1 MRVIWSPRQL
11 LHSDA
16 SFLRSGE
23 FAASPELPQRA
34 EFILEAVGRRG
45 HLVEAPDDAG
55 LEPILAIHDEDYVVF
70 LREAHERWTSFAGG
84 DARLFPNVHPRGPTA
99 KRPESIVGR
108 AGWHTGDMACEI
120 TAHTW
125 AASYAAAQCAIAAA
139 SHLIATGNTAYAL
152 CRPPGH
158 HAGADR
164 AMGFCYLN
172 NAAVAAEVLRR
183 RFCERIAVLDV
194 DVHHGNGTQEIFYE
208 RDDVVFASIHG
219 DPSNYYPFYWGY
231 PDQTGAGPGAG
242 ATLNVPYPV
251 GSSDGPFLD
260 ALDIALDGVT
270 RYGPAALVLSLGTD
284 ASVHDV
290 HGRHKVTDEGFGRM
304 AERIAALRLPT
315 VIVQEGGYA
324 SSELGRL
331 VADILG
337 ELA

>member
-1 MRVIWSPRQL
+1 MRVVWSPRQL
-11 LHSDA
+11 LHSNA

-23 FAASPELPQRA
+23 FAASPEMPQRA
-34 EFILEAVGRRG
+34 EFILEAVSSRG
-45 HLVEAPDDAG
+45 HHVEAPDDAG
-55 LEPILAIHDEDYVVF
+55 LESVLAVHEEGYIAF
-70 LREAHERWTSFAGG
+70 LREAHERWTSLAGR
-84 DARLFPNVHPRGPTA
+84 DAKLFPNVHPRGPTA
-99 KRPESIVGR
+99 KRPEGIVGR
-108 AGWHTGDMACEI
+108 VGWYTGDMACEI

-125 AASYAAAQCAIAAA
+125 AASYAPAQCAIAAA
-139 SHLIATGNTAYAL
+139 SHLIETGETAYAL

-172 NAAVAAEVLRR
+172 NAAVAAEMLRR
-183 RFCERIAVLDV
+183 RFCDRVAVLDV
-194 DVHHGNGTQEIFYE
+194 DVHHGNGTQDIFYE
-208 RDDVVFASIHG
+208 RDDVLFASIHG

-260 ALDIALDGVT
+260 ALDVALECVT
-270 RYGPAALVLSLGTD
+270 RYAPGALVLSLGTD

-290 HGRHKVTDEGFGRM
+290 HGRHKVTDAGFGRM
-304 AERIAALRLPT
+304 AERIAALRLPMI
-315 VIVQEGGYA
+315 IVQEGGYA

>member
-1 MRVIWSPRQL
+1 MRVVWSPRQL

-16 SFLRSGE
+16 SFVRAGE
-23 FAASPELPQRA
+23 FAPSPELPQRA
-34 EFILEAVGRRG
+34 EFILEAVTRRG
-45 HLVEAPDDAG
+45 HAVVAPDDAG
-55 LEPILAIHDEDYVVF
+55 PDPILAVHDSDYVEF
-70 LREAHERWTSFAGG
+70 LREAYERWTSFAGPG
-84 DARLFPNVHPRGPTA
+84 AKLFPNVHPRGPTA
-99 KRPESIVGR
+99 KRPQSIVGR

-125 AASYAAAQCAIAAA
+125 EASYAAAQCAVTAV
-139 SHLIATGNTAYAL
+139 SHLIATGETAYAL

-172 NAAVAAEVLRR
+172 NAAVAAEMLRR
-183 RFCERIAVLDV
+183 RFCERVAILDV
-194 DVHHGNGTQEIFYE
+194 DVHHGNGTQDIFYE
-208 RDDVVFASIHG
+208 RDDIFFASIHG

-231 PDQTGAGPGAG
+231 PEQTGAGPGTG
-242 ATLNVPYPV
+242 ATLNVSYPV
-251 GSSDGPFLD
+251 GSSDDAFLS
-260 ALDIALDGVT
+260 ALEAALEGVA
-270 RYGPAALVLSLGTD
+270 RYAAGALVLSLGTD

-290 HGRHKVTDEGFGRM
+290 HGRHEVTDEGFGRM
-304 AERIAALRLPT
+304 AERIAALKLPT

-331 VADILG
+331 VADVLG